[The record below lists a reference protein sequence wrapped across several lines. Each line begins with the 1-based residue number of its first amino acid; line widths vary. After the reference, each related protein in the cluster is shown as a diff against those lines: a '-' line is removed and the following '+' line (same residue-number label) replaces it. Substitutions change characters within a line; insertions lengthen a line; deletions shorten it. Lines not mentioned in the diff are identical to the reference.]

1 MKISKYAALI
11 KKTHYAVVVHMPDEI
26 YLGTASSIYKAEGI
40 PDMSGREQIGAV
52 LDIEPKKLKKIKI
65 EEKHSREKNNI
76 WGLNLEDASAASEQD
91 AERLET
97 VAVIDGNCWAA
108 LAYDAG
114 KMLFFDESLLS
125 PMADRLNNED
135 RKPYIRYAV
144 RYRDDG
150 SCYIVIKDG
159 LETLGA
165 ILPVKVLTDRYID
178 ILWAFCSM
186 CEKQLRREDIEQP
199 EPERTENTQEEIEED
214 DE

>member
-11 KKTHYAVVVHMPDEI
+11 KKTHYAIVVHMPDEI

-52 LDIEPKKLKKIKI
+52 LDIEPKKLKKIQI
-65 EEKHSREKNNI
+65 EEKHSREKSNI
-76 WGLNLEDASAASEQD
+76 WGLNLEDAPVAPEQD

-97 VAVIDGNCWAA
+97 VAVMDGVCWAA

-114 KMLFFDESLLS
+114 QMLFFDESLLS
-125 PMADRLNNED
+125 PLADRLNNED

-144 RYRDDG
+144 RYRSDG
-150 SCYIVIKDG
+150 SRYIIIKDG

-165 ILPVKVLTDRYID
+165 VLPVKVLTDRYID
-178 ILWAFCSM
+178 KLWEFCQM
-186 CEKQLRREDIEQP
+186 CEKQLRREDLEQT
-199 EPERTENTQEEIEED
+199 EPEITENTQEEIEED
-214 DE
+214 NE

>member
-1 MKISKYAALI
+1 
-11 KKTHYAVVVHMPDEI
+11 
-26 YLGTASSIYKAEGI
+26 
-40 PDMSGREQIGAV
+40 MSGREQIGAV
-52 LDIEPKKLKKIKI
+52 LDIEPKKLKKIQI
-65 EEKHSREKNNI
+65 EEKHSREKSDI
-76 WGLNLEDASAASEQD
+76 WGLNLEDASAVSEQD

-125 PMADRLNNED
+125 PLADRLNNEY

-159 LETLGA
+159 LEMLGA

-186 CEKQLRREDIEQP
+186 CEKQLRREVLEQT
-199 EPERTENTQEEIEED
+199 ETERTENPQEEIEED
-214 DE
+214 NE

>member
-11 KKTHYAVVVHMPDEI
+11 KKTHYAIVAHMPDEI
-26 YLGTASSIYKAEGI
+26 YLGTGASIYKAEGI

-52 LDIEPKKLKKIKI
+52 LDIEPKKLKKIQI
-65 EEKHSREKNNI
+65 EEKHSREKSNI
-76 WGLNLEDASAASEQD
+76 WGLNLEDAPAASEQD

-114 KMLFFDESLLS
+114 KMIFFDESLLS
-125 PMADRLNNED
+125 PLADRLNNED
-135 RKPYIRYAV
+135 RKPYIKYAV

-150 SCYIVIKDG
+150 SRYIVIKDG

-178 ILWAFCSM
+178 ILWEFCSM
-186 CEKQLRREDIEQP
+186 CEKQLRREDLEQT

>member
-11 KKTHYAVVVHMPDEI
+11 KKTHFAIVVHMPDEI
-26 YLGTASSIYKAEGI
+26 YLGTGASIYRAEGI

-52 LDIEPKKLKKIKI
+52 LDIEPKKLKKIQI
-65 EEKHSREKNNI
+65 EEKHSQEKSNI
-76 WGLNLEDASAASEQD
+76 WGLNLEDAPAAPEQD

-97 VAVIDGNCWAA
+97 VAVIDGECWAA

-125 PMADRLNNED
+125 PLADRINNED

-144 RYRDDG
+144 RYRSDG
-150 SCYIVIKDG
+150 SRYIVIKDG

-165 ILPVKVLTDRYID
+165 ILPVKILTDRYID
-178 ILWAFCSM
+178 KLWDFSSM
-186 CEKQLRREDIEQP
+186 CEKQLRREDLEQT

-214 DE
+214 NE

>member
-11 KKTHYAVVVHMPDEI
+11 KKTRFAIVAHMPDGI
-26 YLGTASSIYKAEGI
+26 YLGTGASIYKAEGI

-65 EEKHSREKNNI
+65 EERRSLEKSNI
-76 WGLNLEDASAASEQD
+76 WGLNLEDTPAASEQD

-97 VAVIDGNCWAA
+97 VAVIDGDCWAA

-125 PMADRLNNED
+125 PLADRLNNED

-144 RYRDDG
+144 RYRSDG
-150 SCYIVIKDG
+150 SRYIVIKDG

-165 ILPVKVLTDRYID
+165 ILPVKVLTAGYID
-178 ILWAFCSM
+178 KLWEFCNM
-186 CEKQLRREDIEQP
+186 CENQFRREDLEQP
-199 EPERTENTQEEIEED
+199 ALEITENIQEEIEENN
-214 DE
+214 E